1 MEISTVEI
9 FKNRKTQILIF
20 LFIAI
25 ILWRVLLI
33 FIPSDS
39 GLYWWGATYQ
49 ITALYGAIFGFAIAR
64 KWGGF
69 KSAMGR
75 TILAFSFGLLL
86 QSFGQAV
93 SSYYVYTTG
102 TVPYPAIGDIGFFGS
117 VIFYIMGVVLLSK
130 ASNVQSVFKSISHK
144 IRIIIF
150 PLIMLG
156 ISYWMFLNDYVF
168 DWSNKAKIFLDFGYP
183 LGQAFYV
190 SVAILLLVSTKK
202 MWGGVMRK
210 PVFLLLIALVA
221 QYTSDF
227 MFLYQSNNGTYIG
240 GGSVDCMYFVSY
252 FLMAFSL
259 IYLSSVFHKIQLE
272 SHQDVAV
279 KPESGVMTDID
290 KLLNQILIEII
301 KRQEK
306 VAGNLA
312 WEEVKKIKEIT
323 IVDQTNFIIS
333 VNGSMKKAI
342 DQLVLG
348 FKNLFGD
355 IALDVSKN
363 AVRYLTAELPSD
375 EVPDSLK

>member
-1 MEISTVEI
+1 MEIL
-9 FKNRKTQILIF
+9 KNRKTQILVF
-20 LFIAI
+20 LFITI
-25 ILWRVLLI
+25 IVWRVSLI

-39 GLYWWGATYQ
+39 GLYWWGALYQ
-49 ITALYGAIFGFAIAR
+49 IIALYGAIFGFAIAQ

-75 TILAFSFGLLL
+75 TVLAFSSGLLL
-86 QSFGQAV
+86 QSFGQAT

-117 VIFYIMGVVLLSK
+117 VLFYITGIILLSR
-130 ASNVQSVFKSISHK
+130 ASNIQSVFKSISHK
-144 IRIIIF
+144 IRIVIF
-150 PLIMLG
+150 PLIMLSV
-156 ISYWMFLNDYVF
+156 SYWVFLNNYVF
-168 DWSNKAKIFLDFGYP
+168 DWSNKVKVFLDFGYP

-190 SVAILLLVSTKK
+190 SVAILLLISTKK

-210 PVFLLLIALVA
+210 PIFLLLIALVT

-227 MFLYQSNNGTYIG
+227 MFLYQSNNNTYVG

-259 IYLSSVFHKIQLE
+259 IYLSNVFHKIQSE
-272 SHQDVAV
+272 SFQTDTV
-279 KPESGVMTDID
+279 KPESGVMTGID

-312 WEEVKKIKEIT
+312 WEEVKKVQTIN
-323 IVDQTNFIIS
+323 IVDQTNFVVS
-333 VNGSMKKAI
+333 VNGDVRKAI

-355 IALDVSKN
+355 IAVGVSKN
-363 AVRYLTAELPSD
+363 AVRYLTAELPPD
-375 EVPDSLK
+375 EVPSSLK